1 MNYKY
6 AFGIAQG
13 NSSSGR
19 ETEGKDKIKS
29 VHENGVAVFS
39 LADHGRMAEAAATL
53 MTERFDEQYA
63 SGDDFI
69 KTAILEKIEDLSGRD
84 NTLLFVSVKENHY
97 LAGHI
102 GGGLIAGLNGS
113 CSVLSKPESKED
125 ITSLRIYKGEL
136 KEPFGFMLLSE
147 GACQSLYED
156 STGNLSPACGT
167 FFEWLMDYD
176 EETVS
181 EALADNIDKYFLKDT
196 KGEISVAI
204 MVSDPED
211 AASDAE
217 VPITVETEDHPET
230 EAYQLGIEE
239 KQPETELDGEPVRE
253 SGKYG
258 KIVKYLIAIIV
269 VAAAIFICTLIPR
282 DGAEPKDAGKEEPK
296 PPVTNS
302 ASYEPSVTFSVEN
315 PEAFEA
321 GEYKAGVDI
330 PAGEYFFW
338 TGEMLEPGSIIV
350 NDDTCLSDALY
361 CMTIQLN
368 EWDTLVSDHRFTAA
382 ENVNPVKAKDGI
394 LLSGKY
400 KIGKDIAPGTY
411 TVSPVS
417 EDTKGRYYSIFDEEI
432 SNNTEVNGD
441 TAVVVPEEGYVVF
454 YKSVLYVE

>member
-6 AFGIAQG
+6 AFGIAPG
-13 NSSSGR
+13 NSNSGQ
-19 ETEGKDKIKS
+19 ETDGKDKIKT

-39 LADHGRMAEAAATL
+39 LADSGRMAEAAATL
-53 MTERFDEQYA
+53 MTEGFDEFFA
-63 SGDDFI
+63 SEEDFI
-69 KTAILEKIEDLSGRD
+69 RTAILEKIPELSGKD
-84 NTLLFVSVKENHY
+84 STLLFVAVKENQY
-97 LAGHI
+97 LAGHL
-102 GGGLIAGLNGS
+102 GEGLIAGLNGS
-113 CSVLSKPESKED
+113 CTVLSKPESKEQE
-125 ITSLRIYKGEL
+125 ITSLRVYKGEL
-136 KEPFGFMLLSE
+136 KEPFGFMLLSD

-156 STGNLSPACGT
+156 GTGNLSPACGT
-167 FFEWLMDYD
+167 FFEWLREYD

-181 EALADNIDKYFLKDT
+181 EALADNIDKYFLKNT
-196 KGEISVAI
+196 KGEISVAV
-204 MVSDPED
+204 MVSDQD
-211 AASDAE
+211 NTA
-217 VPITVETEDHPET
+217 
-230 EAYQLGIEE
+230 
-239 KQPETELDGEPVRE
+239 VRE
-253 SGKYG
+253 RGKYG
-258 KIVKYLIAIIV
+258 KIVKYLIAILV
-269 VAAAIFICTLIPR
+269 VAAAIFVCTLIPR
-282 DGAEPKDAGKEEPK
+282 DGAEPKDTGKEDPK

-315 PEAFEA
+315 PVSFDA

-338 TGEMLEPGSIIV
+338 TGEMMEPGSIVV

-411 TVSPVS
+411 TVSPVN

-432 SNNTEVNGD
+432 SNDTEVNGE

-454 YKSVLYVE
+454 YNSVLFVE